1 MDGTSEWTEIG
12 AEQGL
17 DHLAMLSPVEA
28 HYQSLLRGFSSVT
41 TRLRNYSF
49 YAFWVAH
56 YKRKVRNDARRV
68 FEDRT
73 RRVEALYALASVQR
87 PNETGVAGST
97 FADDKLN
104 EDGELIDFRAETDYE
119 TPQRDRYLAPRG
131 SSGNSP

>member
-1 MDGTSEWTEIG
+1 MDGISEWTEIG

-49 YAFWVAH
+49 YAYWVAH
-56 YKRKVRNDARRV
+56 YKRQVRNDARRV

-73 RRVEALYALASVQR
+73 RRVEALYALAASQQR
-87 PNETGVAGST
+87 KETGVAVDQKVTTACLPPG
-97 FADDKLN
+97 KLN
-104 EDGELIDFRAETDYE
+104 AVDETRTAPSWARLAELI
-119 TPQRDRYLAPRG
+119 PVNVPHV
-131 SSGNSP
+131 